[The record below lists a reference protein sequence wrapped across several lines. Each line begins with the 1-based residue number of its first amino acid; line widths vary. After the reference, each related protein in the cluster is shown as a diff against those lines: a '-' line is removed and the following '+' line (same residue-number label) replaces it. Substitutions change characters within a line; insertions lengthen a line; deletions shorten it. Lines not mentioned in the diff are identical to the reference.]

1 MAGASLAMMAYNKI
15 TLTTVSGHPG
25 DEVEVSLTMENTD
38 GVTALEVTIPLA
50 DALKYV
56 SGSCSLNAAR
66 SDGHQVSAA
75 QVDGELRI
83 YVYSIEQKLLKGNDG
98 KLLSFR
104 LKLGKEPASYALTP
118 TVLMSDTDG
127 TKVESAVSD
136 GGTVTLLSP
145 KMELPQASLDM
156 GHVAIKGT
164 YSYSVAIRN
173 SGNEPLHVGSVAA
186 SDATVLVSTFPA
198 TVEAGRT
205 EYVQVEYKPVEWGAF
220 EGKLT
225 IESDAV
231 NGAKH
236 TVSLVADP
244 YSVNELHVSSPS
256 GTAGEEVTVSLTMN
270 NMEPIVAM
278 QCEIPLPEAL
288 VYVDGSA
295 KMSGRGS
302 SHSVSA
308 NVANGVLKI
317 YAYNGSNNS
326 VSGDDGELLTFKV
339 RLNGNSGSYGLYPQ
353 NVVLSNKDMVNMT
366 SATYE
371 GWVSIA
377 SPSLSMQESFSF
389 GNCPVTDTS
398 RMECGLNNYGDAP
411 LVIEKITFLSE
422 GYTADVELPMTI
434 EPWGNG
440 NITVC
445 YTPTKEGE
453 FATTMQVYTNDPNN
467 RMKSVSVS
475 GTVYEPNNISL
486 APTKQ
491 ADESCKLSV
500 VLDNYSSITALQF
513 DMHGVENMT
522 LTEDMIKKSPRLEN
536 HSVVLSKLDDTDYR
550 VLVYS
555 ANNTPV
561 AGNSGELMAITL
573 KSDTETMAT
582 VRLDNIVISNTGGKD
597 KASTKT
603 VECMVEY
610 WYKSVLKG
618 DANGDGA
625 VNAIDLSIVI
635 NKYLGKDVSINM
647 ELADMNDDR
656 VINAIDVSS
665 IVQKYLSGN

>member
-1 MAGASLAMMAYNKI
+1 MAGASLAMMADNKI
-15 TLTTVSGHPG
+15 SLTTVSGHPG
-25 DEVEVSLTMENTD
+25 EEVEVSLSMANTD

-50 DALKYV
+50 DALSYV

-83 YVYSIEQKLLKGNDG
+83 YVYSIERKLLKGNDG
-98 KLLSFR
+98 MLLSFR
-104 LKLGKEPASYALTP
+104 LKMGKEPANYTLTP

-127 TKVESAVSD
+127 TKVESAVADD
-136 GGTVTLLSP
+136 GMVTLLSP

-156 GHVAIKGT
+156 GHVAIRGT

-198 TVEAGRT
+198 TVEAGST

-231 NGAKH
+231 NGSKQ
-236 TVSLVADP
+236 TVSLIADP

-256 GTAGEEVTVSLTMN
+256 GTADEEVTVSLRMN

-278 QCEIPLPEAL
+278 QCEIPMPEAL

-295 KMSGRGS
+295 KMSSRGS
-302 SHSVSA
+302 GHSVSA
-308 NVANGVLKI
+308 NVVNGVLKI
-317 YAYNGSNNS
+317 YAYNGSNNA
-326 VSGDDGELLTFKV
+326 VSGDDGEVITFKV

-353 NVVLSNKDMVNMT
+353 NVVLGNKNLVNMT

-377 SPSLSMQESFSF
+377 SPSLSMQERF
-389 GNCPVTDTS
+389 GFGERPVTETA
-398 RMECGLNNYGDAP
+398 RMDCNVNNYGDAP

-434 EPWGNG
+434 EPWGSG
-440 NITVC
+440 SIAVC
-445 YTPTKEGE
+445 YAPTKEGE
-453 FATTMQVYTNDPNN
+453 FATTMQIYTNDPNN
-467 RMKSVSVS
+467 RMKSVAVS

-486 APTKQ
+486 VPEKK
-491 ADESCKLSV
+491 ADESCRLSV
-500 VLDNYSSITALQF
+500 VLDNYSAITALQF
-513 DMHGVENMT
+513 DMHGIENMT
-522 LTEDMIKKSPRLEN
+522 LAEDMIVKSARLEN
-536 HSVVLSKLDDTDYR
+536 HSVVLSKLGDTDYR

-555 ANNTPV
+555 ASNTPMT
-561 AGNSGELMAITL
+561 GNSGELMAIAL
-573 KSDTETMAT
+573 KSDIETTTT
-582 VRLDNIVISNTGGKD
+582 VRLDNIVISSTDGKD

-603 VECMVEY
+603 VECQVEY

-618 DANGDGA
+618 DANGDGV
-625 VNAIDLSIVI
+625 VNAIDLSLVI
-635 NKYLGKDVSINM
+635 NKFLGNDADVNM
-647 ELADMNDDR
+647 ELADMNDDGT
-656 VINAIDVSS
+656 INAIDISL
-665 IVQKYLSGN
+665 IVRQFLSGN